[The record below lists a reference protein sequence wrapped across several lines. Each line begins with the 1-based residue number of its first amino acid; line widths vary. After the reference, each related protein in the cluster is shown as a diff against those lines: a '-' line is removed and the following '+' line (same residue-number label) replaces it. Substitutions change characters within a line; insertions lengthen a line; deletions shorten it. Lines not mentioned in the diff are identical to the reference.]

1 MNAFL
6 AGVEASVS
14 NRENLTPPS
23 RSAMRWL
30 PREFMDH
37 QSVRAAFGT
46 AAFISRRRELIN
58 RLFSIPDVGRAK
70 VEQRLGA
77 ITLWLL
83 KGGFQRSEL
92 LEASAAAMRLAEAAR
107 HSFPNQPPGQP
118 DLHVFRS
125 GR

>member
-1 MNAFL
+1 MVGILDDELVSTQPALEPKLNATVYGGGSIIRLSGQLL
-6 AGVEASVS
+6 A
-14 NRENLTPPS
+14 
-23 RSAMRWL
+23 
-30 PREFMDH
+30 
-37 QSVRAAFGT
+37 T

-92 LEASAAAMRLAEAAR
+92 LEALAAAMRLAEPAR

>member
-1 MNAFL
+1 MTGDAMGGKVGFTTTYVRRFMRPVERRVPLSGQLL
-6 AGVEASVS
+6 A
-14 NRENLTPPS
+14 
-23 RSAMRWL
+23 
-30 PREFMDH
+30 
-37 QSVRAAFGT
+37 T